1 MGGATHVYEEN
12 EGYHDAN
19 ALIEF
24 KQGLGLLQKGYSLDA
39 VAKLRHAASLEPH
52 NAYFL
57 SYLGLAVG
65 LAQRKWAE
73 AESLCMDALRI
84 KRNLPQLYLNLAEL
98 YEHFGRASP
107 GGIPDWSQRC
117 APTAFAAR
125 RSFPSWV
132 GKTQSTGTWAGSA
145 LRPRNQLTKGRGSVA
160 SPPAINPR
168 LVLRSVR
175 TVAGLEVLS
184 ETCKTSV

>member
-98 YEHFGRASP
+98 YEHFGRIGEAIDILREGLRFTGRDS
-107 GGIPDWSQRC
+107 RLV
-117 APTAFAAR
+117 AALRSHGVR
-125 RSFPSWV
+125 RSPVLPF
-132 GKTQSTGTWAGSA
+132 
-145 LRPRNQLTKGRGSVA
+145 LGRKNAVNRYLG
-160 SPPAINPR
+160 R
-168 LVLRSVR
+168 LRSKAKKSADKR
-175 TVAGLEVLS
+175 
-184 ETCKTSV
+184 